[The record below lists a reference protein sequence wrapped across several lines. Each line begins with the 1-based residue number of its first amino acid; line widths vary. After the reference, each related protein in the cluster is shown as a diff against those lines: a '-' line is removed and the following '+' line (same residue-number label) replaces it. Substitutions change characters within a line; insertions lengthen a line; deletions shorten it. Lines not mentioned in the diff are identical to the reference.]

1 MFSKFHDKLGMA
13 GLVVSVIALV
23 AAMAGGAFAA
33 K

>member
-1 MFSKFHDKLGMA
+1 MFSKFRENFGTA

-23 AAMAGGAFAA
+23 SAMSGGAFAA